1 MRNIFLLI
9 PISILLLS
17 CNQSKQKTSNSIKD
31 NKSLNWQITEQS
43 AGPFSLNEEIS
54 KHLDNFTISK
64 TIEKQF
70 TDGGS
75 VEQPI
80 YRVSKN
86 NEKMLALY
94 PVYNTE
100 TQSYINIIGEIMVL
114 SPLFKT
120 KEGVGIGT
128 TIKHFVDI
136 FPKYK
141 LWYTYVSNRYVLE
154 NQQMSIQFL
163 LKEQD
168 FIGDLETVKS
178 VKTKLNPK
186 DFKEN
191 TQIYKIRIY

>member
-1 MRNIFLLI
+1 MRNIFVLV
-9 PISILLLS
+9 PILFIIIS
-17 CNQSKQKTSNSIKD
+17 CNKSTQKASKGVKGKD
-31 NKSLNWQITEQS
+31 NTNRQITEQ
-43 AGPFSLNEEIS
+43 AVGHFSLNEEIP

-168 FIGDLETVKS
+168 FVGDLETVKS